1 MEEQSYADMCEDA
14 KFYIRHINLLE
25 REKQVIEK
33 DLLEYQQK
41 LTNLNRKLNS
51 FSVEEMLVL
60 QIDSIYN

>member
-1 MEEQSYADMCEDA
+1 MEEQSYADMCEDV